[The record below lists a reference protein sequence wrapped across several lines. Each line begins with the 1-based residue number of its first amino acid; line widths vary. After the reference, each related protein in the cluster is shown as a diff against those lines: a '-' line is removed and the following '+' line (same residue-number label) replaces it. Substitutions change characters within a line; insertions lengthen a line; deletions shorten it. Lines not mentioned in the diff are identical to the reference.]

1 MTQVVTQAA
10 DENNENL
17 GQWSLLITTIVVR
30 LHKPKFRSGHF
41 KRRSFK
47 KRSWYMKT
55 IKWRNKKWR
64 SFYNPKDFNPEDRWN
79 ITQCGKLRWIPP
91 QTVSAATFAP
101 FKVIKKKK
109 KINQTPCYY
118 QSQIQ
123 SWMCWFQRPIRE
135 AFSPNDR
142 SKSNYWRWRCLCE
155 ELKAIDSL
163 LPIHEGRDC
172 YIREIV

>member
-1 MTQVVTQAA
+1 MIQLLTQVA

-30 LHKPKFRSGHF
+30 LHKPKFRSIHF

-47 KRSWYMKT
+47 KCSWYMKT

-64 SFYNPKDFNPEDRWN
+64 SFVNSKDFNPRERWN
-79 ITQCGKLRWIPP
+79 ITLCDKLRWIPP
-91 QTVSAATFAP
+91 QTVVVAIFETV
-101 FKVIKKKK
+101 KVIEKKK
-109 KINQTPCYY
+109 KINQTSSYC

-135 AFSPNDR
+135 AFSPKYSFKVQVVKTEMSLHR
-142 SKSNYWRWRCLCE
+142 TKS
-155 ELKAIDSL
+155 
-163 LPIHEGRDC
+163 H
-172 YIREIV
+172 